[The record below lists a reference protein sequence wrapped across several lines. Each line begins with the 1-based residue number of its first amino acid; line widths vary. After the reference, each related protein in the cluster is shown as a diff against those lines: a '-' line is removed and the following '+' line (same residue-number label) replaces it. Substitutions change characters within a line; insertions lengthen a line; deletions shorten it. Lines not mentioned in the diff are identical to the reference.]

1 MESLPVFT
9 KTHHVLFYLNWFLPD
24 KLSNS
29 SLGGPLFH
37 RCPMVRSHPILKFEI
52 SGICNEHSWRGRSS
66 QTCVE
71 TQEWKPIL
79 GPEFVADRKSCGEL
93 QEIQVFG
100 AGFLSG
106 TDFCWAKW
114 HRKWLSVWGKSI
126 EESKNTVLKDVFFWW
141 LVSTHD
147 LIGSFSGLS
156 LYLLLMYISTD
167 LFYFMSSYIFVL
179 YLLM

>member
-1 MESLPVFT
+1 MKGHVFAD
-9 KTHHVLFYLNWFLPD
+9 VCFP
-24 KLSNS
+24 
-29 SLGGPLFH
+29 
-37 RCPMVRSHPILKFEI
+37 
-52 SGICNEHSWRGRSS
+52 
-66 QTCVE
+66 
-71 TQEWKPIL
+71 QEWKPIL

-167 LFYFMSSYIFVL
+167 LFYFKIYVLLHICPFIYWCNSYINVSLFRYSFIYVYKLNIL
-179 YLLM
+179 YI